1 MNSSLNDQ
9 ELQKLL
15 QEKKAVCDRINDYLV
30 TKYKK
35 YEGMSEEV
43 INDNP
48 YRYLSESYILFINS
62 LFQSF
67 DGS

>member
-1 MNSSLNDQ
+1 MNSSSLNDQ

-15 QEKKAVCDRINDYLV
+15 QEKKAVCDKINDYLV

-48 YRYLSESYILFINS
+48 YRYISGLKLFFVYFSS
-62 LFQSF
+62 LVV
-67 DGS
+67 

>member
-1 MNSSLNDQ
+1 MESSLNDQ

-15 QEKKAVCDRINDYLV
+15 QEKKAVCDKINDYLV

-48 YRYLSESYILFINS
+48 YRYRAKSYLLCTNI
-62 LFQSF
+62 SF
-67 DGS
+67 SVV